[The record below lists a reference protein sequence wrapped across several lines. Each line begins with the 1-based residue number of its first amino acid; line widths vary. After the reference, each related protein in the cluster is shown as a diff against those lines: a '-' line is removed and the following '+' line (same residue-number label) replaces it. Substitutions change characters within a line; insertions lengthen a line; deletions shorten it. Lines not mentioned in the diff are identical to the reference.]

1 MINRKMAKI
10 REKFLWTSLYI
21 EIAWLRF
28 KISKLAPIKNNLQ
41 GGKKGMKSLERP
53 ILSF

>member
-1 MINRKMAKI
+1 MSGKRKERPMINRKMAKI

-28 KISKLAPIKNNLQ
+28 KISKLATN
-41 GGKKGMKSLERP
+41 
-53 ILSF
+53 

>member
-28 KISKLAPIKNNLQ
+28 KISKLGTN
-41 GGKKGMKSLERP
+41 
-53 ILSF
+53 